1 MPTVMRRGP
10 YRFFSMLETGM
21 NLAIFTLNV
30 KIK

>member
-1 MPTVMRRGP
+1 
-10 YRFFSMLETGM
+10 M